1 MDERFPFA
9 CKYRDRSISVCVS
22 PVQPPQVAKMDESSE
37 PSNREP
43 VSQPPRPAPWGSR
56 PPSTQERTDA
66 VVPERGGRHAAP
78 RPDRS
83 RFGVRAVVG
92 VLGLVIAM
100 IVVGVPLTRM
110 IGAAQQTTA
119 RTDVEAPA
127 PTSSTSPAA
136 PGPVPTA
143 VGNLLTNWSF
153 EQDLSGWQRVG
164 PANVTRELGG
174 RTSGSCAFVQATS
187 RTPARVGIVAP
198 SVVPHARAGA
208 AYEATAWV
216 RSGTAGV
223 RVVLTLVV
231 THGGKREAS
240 KTVTRTVSDP
250 RWQRLDVGHRVTTS
264 GELSVEVAVEGVSQ
278 GQGLLVD
285 EVVVR
290 QS

>member
-1 MDERFPFA
+1 MSVDDRMRAAARELNASAEHIELVERLGRFPGRRRQQVHRRVAAAFSALLLFA
-9 CKYRDRSISVCVS
+9 AAFALGLQPGRRTSEP
-22 PVQPPQVAKMDESSE
+22 PVTQPPVTT
-37 PSNREP
+37 
-43 VSQPPRPAPWGSR
+43 
-56 PPSTQERTDA
+56 PPSA
-66 VVPERGGRHAAP
+66 
-78 RPDRS
+78 S
-83 RFGVRAVVG
+83 
-92 VLGLVIAM
+92 
-100 IVVGVPLTRM
+100 
-110 IGAAQQTTA
+110 
-119 RTDVEAPA
+119 
-127 PTSSTSPAA
+127 
-136 PGPVPTA
+136 A
-143 VGNLLTNWSF
+143 VGNLLGNWSF
-153 EQDLSGWQRVG
+153 EQDLSGWRQVG

-174 RTSGSCAFVQATS
+174 RTSGSCAFVQATTS
-187 RTPARVGIVAP
+187 APARVGIVAQ
-198 SVVPHARAGA
+198 SVVPQARAGA